1 MFINV
6 KQIIDVRGLR
16 NIIKSNEY
24 ERLPIETRTKLSY
37 KEKLDLKDLVPNPI
51 LIGKNNNI
59 EVVTEEVLQKLI
71 IEDIENFMKELGNYF
86 SFIGS
91 EFNRIITREYELI

>member
-1 MFINV
+1 M

>member
-51 LIGKNNNI
+51 LIGKN
-59 EVVTEEVLQKLI
+59 
-71 IEDIENFMKELGNYF
+71 
-86 SFIGS
+86 
-91 EFNRIITREYELI
+91 